1 MKDVVFFFFSYSMLP
16 YIFAYISFML
26 CNGRHKVKRNL
37 NGLNNEKDYLYFTG
51 VGKTHSGF
59 HEVLFINIGFPMQE
73 DLDVT
78 KVLFF
83 FQNETM

>member
-1 MKDVVFFFFSYSMLP
+1 MLNVLSSLRSCLSILSMKDVVFFFSYSMLP

-51 VGKTHSGF
+51 VGKPHR
-59 HEVLFINIGFPMQE
+59 VP
-73 DLDVT
+73 
-78 KVLFF
+78 
-83 FQNETM
+83 

>member
-1 MKDVVFFFFSYSMLP
+1 MKRIICTSLELENP
-16 YIFAYISFML
+16 
-26 CNGRHKVKRNL
+26 
-37 NGLNNEKDYLYFTG
+37 T
-51 VGKTHSGF
+51 GF